1 MNEIRKKE
9 VLFLKGLE
17 AYHEGNYFD
26 AHEFWENLWS
36 DYYLEDRDFIQ
47 GLIQLSVSF
56 VHLENG
62 NLNGA
67 KSLMKK
73 CLEKFKDFGRVH
85 RDINVSGLKISIK
98 KILNEYENI
107 KKTDDFNNDLIP
119 DLI

>member
-1 MNEIRKKE
+1 MNEVQKKE
-9 VLFLKGLE
+9 ELFLKGLE

-36 DYYLEDRDFIQ
+36 DYHLKDRDFIQ

-67 KSLMKK
+67 KSLLIK
-73 CLEKFKDFGRVH
+73 CLKKFKDFSRVH
-85 RDINVSGLKISIK
+85 RDIDVSELKNSIR
-98 KILNEYENI
+98 KIQKEYENI
-107 KKTDDFNNDLIP
+107 KNSNDFNDDLIP

>member
-1 MNEIRKKE
+1 VNEAQKKE
-9 VLFLKGLE
+9 ELFLKGLE

-26 AHEFWENLWS
+26 AHEFWEILWS
-36 DYYLEDRDFIQ
+36 DYYLKDRDFIQ

-67 KSLMKK
+67 KSLMGK
-73 CLEKFKDFGRVH
+73 CLEKFKEFGGVH
-85 RDINVSGLKISIK
+85 RDIDVSGLKNSIR
-98 KILNEYENI
+98 KIQKEYENI
-107 KKTDDFNNDLIP
+107 KNTDDFNNDLIP